1 MSSRTIKI
9 LFAAT
14 VLLLT
19 LVAFLPTGPKE
30 QTKDE
35 ILSEIIKLSLKNYH
49 YSTIEFNDE
58 FSEKAFD
65 LYLERL
71 DYNKR
76 FFLVDDYEKLSEY
89 KYKIDDELNTNSFEL
104 YNQANSIF
112 EKRIEESKSYFEDLI
127 EQPFNYNKKEN
138 LESDPEKIAFASGK
152 KEIKDRWRQYLKFQT
167 LDKINDIETDL
178 QKLKENP
185 DTSVADRPFA
195 EIEEE
200 ARGKVKKSL
209 EEYFKRLSK
218 INEKDQFSTYVNSIT
233 AVFDPHTNYFPPAD
247 KENFDISMSGKL
259 EGIGAT
265 LQEKDGFIT
274 VVKIVPGSA
283 SWSQGELK
291 PGHIITKVGQ
301 ANEEPVSIVDMRLDE
316 AVQLIRGKKDTE
328 VKLTIKNHD
337 GRTKVISII
346 RDIVVLEETYAKSI
360 VVFDSTKANKFG
372 YIYLPK
378 FYRDFNDAKGRSC
391 AEDVKIEIEKLKKEN
406 VKGIILDL
414 RNNGGGSLNDVVD
427 MGGLFIEK
435 GPIVQVKPRDGSPY
449 ILEDKDPAVNYNGPL
464 LIMVNEFSASASE
477 ILAAAMQD
485 YNRAIIMGSKA
496 TYGKGTVQRFIDL
509 DAFLSGSFKSFSPM
523 GSMKLTIQKFY
534 RINGGATQIKGVM
547 SDIVVPD
554 EYMYLDLGENEQEY
568 PLPWDKIDAVEY
580 KKATGYI
587 EKLPVLIQKSKMR
600 VQHDSIYQRV
610 NQRAKFIKE
619 SRDNTTIPL
628 DYDEYTLYQQA
639 LRDSSTKYENI
650 EAKAFELKFVV
661 PSEDQI
667 LIEQDS
673 TKATRMENWQKELR
687 KDHTLLEAVHILNDI
702 Y

>member
-30 QTKDE
+30 QTKDQ
-35 ILSEIIKLSLKNYH
+35 ILSEIIKLSMKNYH
-49 YSTIEFNDE
+49 YNSIEFDDE
-58 FSEKAFD
+58 FSEKAFN

-76 FFLVDDYEKLSEY
+76 FFLESDYEKLSEY

-112 EKRIEESKSYFEDLI
+112 EKRIEESKGYFEDLI
-127 EQPFNYNKKEN
+127 KKPFDYNEKES
-138 LESDPEKIAFASGK
+138 LQSDPEKIDFASGK

-167 LDKINDIETDL
+167 LDKVNDIETDL
-178 QKLKENP
+178 QKLIDNP
-185 DTSVADRPFA
+185 DTTVAERSFD

-200 ARGKVKKSL
+200 AREKVEKSVT
-209 EEYFKRLSK
+209 EYFKRLGK
-218 INEKDQFSTYVNSIT
+218 INDKDEFSTYVNSIT

-265 LQEKDGFIT
+265 LQEKDGYIS

-283 SWSQGELK
+283 SWKQGELK

-301 ANEEPVSIVDMRLDE
+301 ADEEPVSIVDMRLDE
-316 AVQLIRGKKDTE
+316 AVQLIRGKKGTE
-328 VKLTIKNHD
+328 VRLTVKNHD

-346 RDIVVLEETYAKSI
+346 RDIVILEETYAKSI
-360 VVFDSTKANKFG
+360 VVFDSTEANKFG

-378 FYRDFNDAKGRSC
+378 FYRDFNDSKGRSC
-391 AEDVKIEIEKLKKEN
+391 AEDVRIEIEKLKKEN
-406 VKGIILDL
+406 VKGVILDL
-414 RNNGGGSLNDVVD
+414 RNNGGGSLNDVVE
-427 MGGLFIEK
+427 MGGLFIKK
-435 GPIVQVKPRDGSPY
+435 GPIVQVKSRDGSPY
-449 ILEDKDPAVNYNGPL
+449 ILEDKDPAVNYEGPL

-485 YNRAIIMGSKA
+485 YNRAIIMGSTS
-496 TYGKGTVQRFIDL
+496 TYGKGTVQRMIDL

-523 GSMKLTIQKFY
+523 GSMKLTYQKFY
-534 RINGGATQIKGVM
+534 RINGGATQIKGVN

-554 EYMYLDLGENEQEY
+554 EYMYLELGENEQDY
-568 PLPWDKIDAVEY
+568 PLPWDKIEPVEY
-580 KKATGYI
+580 EKSTGYL
-587 EKLPVLIQKSKMR
+587 EKLPVLIQKSKVR
-600 VQHDSIYQRV
+600 VKHDTIYQKIES
-610 NQRAKFIKE
+610 RAQFIKE

-628 DYDEYTLYQQA
+628 DYEEYTEYQQA

-650 EAKAFELKFVV
+650 EAKAFELKFIV

-667 LIEQDS
+667 LIDKDS
-673 TKATRMENWQKELR
+673 TKAVRMNNWQKELQ